1 MKVANSSM
9 DARGFGACV
18 IVAGSGTLAHG
29 DKMQNFCRQSVANA
43 GNRPDGTAIHIAMK
57 H

>member
-1 MKVANSSM
+1 M